1 MLSILIH
8 ILCTAAILVLLF
20 CYLKQKKTLSSYA
33 ETKYKDLTDQTVEEK
48 LKQAFQL
55 LQLNCSKDKEEGKEY
70 MLHVDYQNAHFIL
83 NYKNAS
89 TQGIDVIYPF
99 FYKEKIDYI
108 DTIRAFCNRVNTYH
122 SPMVVSY
129 INDEDYLYINAS
141 TNISGLLSAKQIA
154 EEFTW
159 RAASF
164 FSTQRE
170 ITALLFEDVRNVK
183 KFDVLDYEY
192 NESCDNKMKRLVM
205 ESTVRA
211 EQDEFI
217 LPDDF
222 LLTRN
227 TLTISDLLQGL
238 HFLDPQ
244 KLTRMEVITGHN
256 IFSCDMPDK
265 IRSYKVCT
273 PLLGSE
279 HPAEDL
285 KEFVHQEAIVRLYYT
300 RPSGENSQKAD
311 EEHVLYLMLK
321 AAEATP
327 QTLFFQATLCHPE
340 KKMANSDLKSLH
352 ESLHDQAST
361 TLLLGYELLTPN
373 QQKAEFDFM
382 YKDIE
387 DKIAEGHSNELTPEQ
402 LFIYGLSNP
411 DAAFFAYWG
420 KRYVRY
426 GRYLEAIVRLNQAWN
441 LLNFEFDSLSKSEK
455 KTFYNVSALIGLC
468 LYKLDMPKTALYF
481 YHLASEIENTY
492 YFCMTIRC
500 MIAANDPGC
509 LKYIEHSLNET
520 MNQIAELQED
530 EESLPE
536 MLPRVYHFLRRA
548 KVQVCFRRNL
558 LDEAE
563 ELCQEMSKENENAD
577 FALTYLNLIQQM
589 RNRKA

>member
-1 MLSILIH
+1 MLSILTL
-8 ILCTAAILVLLF
+8 ILSAAVILILLF
-20 CYLKQKKTLSSYA
+20 FLLKQRKTLRSFA
-33 ETKYKDLTDQTVEEK
+33 ETKYKDLTDKAVEDK
-48 LKQAFQL
+48 LELAFRS
-55 LQLNCSKDKEEGKEY
+55 LQLTYTKDKAEGKDY

-83 NYKNAS
+83 NFKDAS
-89 TQGIDVIYPF
+89 TQGIDIIFPF
-99 FYKEKIDYI
+99 FYKERIDYI
-108 DTIRAFCNRVNTYH
+108 DTIRAFCNKVNSYH
-122 SPMVVSY
+122 SPIVVSY
-129 INDEDYLYINAS
+129 IIDEEYLYLNAS
-141 TNISGLLSAKQIA
+141 TNISGLLSVKQIA

-170 ITALLFEDVRNVK
+170 MTAVLFENIRNVK

-192 NESCDNKMKRLVM
+192 NESCDNKMKQLVM
-205 ESTVRA
+205 QSTIHT
-211 EQDEFI
+211 EQDQFM

-222 LLTRN
+222 LENQN
-227 TLTISDLLQGL
+227 TLNIGDLLKGL

-244 KLTRMEVITGHN
+244 ELTRMEVFAGHH
-256 IFSCDMPDK
+256 IFCSDIPDK

-279 HPAEDL
+279 TPSDDL
-285 KEFVHQEAIVRLYYT
+285 KEFAHKEAVIKLYYIPYSAKNT
-300 RPSGENSQKAD
+300 QKESGEHS
-311 EEHVLYLMLK
+311 LYLMLK

-327 QTLFFQATLCHPE
+327 QVLFFQATLCHPE
-340 KKMANSDLKSLH
+340 KKLANSDLKSLH
-352 ESLHDQAST
+352 ESVHDHASV

-387 DKIAEGHSNELTPEQ
+387 DKIAEGHSDELTPEQ
-402 LFIYGLSNP
+402 LFIYSISNP

-420 KRYVRY
+420 KRYARY

-441 LLNFEFDSLSKSEK
+441 LLNHDFDSLSKNEK
-455 KTFYNVSALIGLC
+455 KSFYDVSALIGLC
-468 LYKLDMPKTALYF
+468 LYKLNMPKTALYF

-530 EESLPE
+530 EENLPE
-536 MLPRVYHFLRRA
+536 MLPRIYHFLRQA

-563 ELCQEMSKENENAD
+563 ELCREMSKENENAD

-589 RNRKA
+589 RNRKM